1 MPINR
6 SCYSEIIFS
15 VKVQCQICKLLQIYF
30 TAPRRTSRFLYIQK
44 QYIGN
49 PKSVLTDSQGI
60 SYCTFGESINYN
72 DGVLIPIKESVRLY
86 LILVLQLRETVIQ

>member
-15 VKVQCQICKLLQIYF
+15 VKVQCQICKIF